1 MIRDENAA
9 IMSHHVVVM
18 SHAAEIGRR
27 TNGKKRYRRIDE
39 EHVFTLL
46 EAFGNLRHKQHD
58 RIYTRKP

>member
-1 MIRDENAA
+1 
-9 IMSHHVVVM
+9 MSHHVVVM

-58 RIYTRKP
+58 RIYTTKP